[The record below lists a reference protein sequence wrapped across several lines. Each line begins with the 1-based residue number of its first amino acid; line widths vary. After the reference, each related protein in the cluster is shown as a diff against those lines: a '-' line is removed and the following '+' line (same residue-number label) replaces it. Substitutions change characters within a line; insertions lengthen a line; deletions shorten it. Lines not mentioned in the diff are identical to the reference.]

1 MMTLPQDSLIHLL
14 LNIDEVQPKLMTC
27 ILKRFAKA
35 AREEKTAANEA
46 NLPSLLLSQMAW
58 LNRIVDPALIVDTL
72 LDLLNSTSTA
82 IKKEIISH
90 LPGLVADKEQIRVAF
105 ALAELLNED
114 TNALTAAILD
124 ALGDLN
130 LPAVEAAELRSKV
143 VKRILAVPLET
154 VPVLLNFIFKRIQMD
169 EASYLINE
177 VRQNLDKAFQNK
189 RNNERTTKE
198 SINDCISLSVEAL
211 QNAMIRSKSLGDTW
225 FKGNSLSNVNH
236 FY

>member
-1 MMTLPQDSLIHLL
+1 MA
-14 LNIDEVQPKLMTC
+14 C

-35 AREEKTAANEA
+35 AREEKPGPNEA
-46 NLPSLLLSQMAW
+46 NLPSLLLSQMGW

-72 LDLLNSTSTA
+72 LDLLSTTSSG

-105 ALAELLNED
+105 ALAELLNEE
-114 TNALTAAILD
+114 TNSLTAAILD

-130 LPAVEAAELRSKV
+130 LPAVEAAELRGKV

-154 VPVLLNFIFKRIQMD
+154 VPVLLNFIFKRIQND
-169 EASYLINE
+169 EASHLIEE
-177 VRQNLDKAFQNK
+177 VRQNLDRAFKNK
-189 RNNERTTKE
+189 KNERTTKDTV
-198 SINDCISLSVEAL
+198 NDCISLSVEAL

-225 FKGNSLSNVNH
+225 FKGNFNSNSQGD
-236 FY
+236 Y